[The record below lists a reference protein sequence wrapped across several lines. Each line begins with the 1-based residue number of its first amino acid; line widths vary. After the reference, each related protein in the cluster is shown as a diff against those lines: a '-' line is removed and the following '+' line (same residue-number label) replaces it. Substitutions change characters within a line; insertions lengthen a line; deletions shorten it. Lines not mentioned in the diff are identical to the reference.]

1 LKNFNIGQSKN
12 VKHSG
17 HIKEISKFIG
27 YFSYTNSGTVLCEGD
42 ACIIAGTEERMQ
54 TYLNR
59 SPNHGE
65 KDIIKKTRFGEI
77 MSGLGQGGSYAFDE
91 ESYSRFF
98 DLLTMNGIGD
108 GFPAK
113 SSFSKNRPAD
123 GIQFV
128 IIKTPW

>member
-1 LKNFNIGQSKN
+1 MQNFNIGQSKN
-12 VKHSG
+12 AKYSG
-17 HIKEISKFIG
+17 GIKEISKVVG
-27 YFSYTNSGTVLCEGD
+27 YFAYTNSGHVLCEGE
-42 ACIIAGTEERMQ
+42 ACVIASTEERMQ

-59 SPNHGE
+59 SADHGE
-65 KDIIKKTRFGEI
+65 KYITKKTRFGEI

-91 ESYSRFF
+91 ESYSLFF
-98 DLLTMNGIGD
+98 DLLKMNGID

-113 SSFSKNRPAD
+113 ASFSKNRPAD